1 MINKEREY
9 RKITEQKLLDKE
21 QEKIISD
28 LKEKLN
34 PKVRLDKTWPR
45 P

>member
-1 MINKEREY
+1 MINKEKEY
-9 RKITEQKLLDKE
+9 RKITEQKFLDKE
-21 QEKIISD
+21 QGKIISD

-34 PKVRLDKTWPR
+34 PKARMDKTWPR

>member
-1 MINKEREY
+1 MLNKERY
-9 RKITEQKLLDKE
+9 QKVTKQNLEK
-21 QEKIISD
+21 KIISD

-34 PKVRLDKTWPR
+34 PKVRIDKTWPR